1 MCLREQNSCFLGPV
15 CARDQQP
22 TSAVRSLPFSTN
34 NKLQKNKTFIAR
46 PKGPSPRKP
55 SYSHRIDDPTR
66 DDDVLKTVRCC
77 EAPKI
82 EGSHRLADKMEA
94 RIQKSVA
101 RFSAP
106 AQGSWK
112 SEGKIKPDC
121 NSYSPGMYM
130 GFLCLVQ
137 VLDIPLSKWHTSGIE
152 LAVQQDGKNGI
163 HWIAIAAQVASA
175 EDTGVA
181 CCMLPCCP
189 FVLPALVNNLQ
200 LTKAAPLKGVYLAS
214 LEDPPSTLSIWVFV
228 LERESP
234 RFSKPT
240 LKSSSYH

>member
-130 GFLCLVQ
+130 GFLCLGSGSGYSPLQ
-137 VLDIPLSKWHTSGIE
+137 VTHIRDRACSPTRRKKRHPLDRNRSSSGE
-152 LAVQQDGKNGI
+152 CRGYR
-163 HWIAIAAQVASA
+163 S
-175 EDTGVA
+175 
-181 CCMLPCCP
+181 CMLH
-189 FVLPALVNNLQ
+189 VALLS
-200 LTKAAPLKGVYLAS
+200 LCFAS
-214 LEDPPSTLSIWVFV
+214 TC
-228 LERESP
+228 
-234 RFSKPT
+234 K
-240 LKSSSYH
+240 